1 MGLVLTQAFFR
12 VYNKTQEVRIMI
24 GLNDQI
30 KTYMIK
36 YEWKDIV
43 LYVEKYTS

>member
-1 MGLVLTQAFFR
+1 
-12 VYNKTQEVRIMI
+12 MI
-24 GLNDQI
+24 GLNDSI
-30 KTYMIK
+30 KEYMIK

>member
-1 MGLVLTQAFFR
+1 MGLVLTQVFFH
-12 VYNKTQEVRIMI
+12 VYNKTQEVKIMI

>member
-1 MGLVLTQAFFR
+1 
-12 VYNKTQEVRIMI
+12 MI

-30 KTYMIK
+30 KEYMIK